1 MAIEN
6 AELNR
11 MQNSYKAAV
20 EDWIAAIRK
29 EVVLVSVN
37 HSETDVDS
45 WEAACFAEE
54 DARGKARAAKKAYE
68 GALRENLFNF

>member
-1 MAIEN
+1 MATDN

-11 MQNSYKAAV
+11 MQSQYRAAV

-29 EVVLVSVN
+29 EEILASVN
-37 HSETDVDS
+37 HSEAEIDR

-54 DARGKARAAKKAYE
+54 DARAKAKDAKKAYE
-68 GALRENLFNF
+68 DALRRKFFNF